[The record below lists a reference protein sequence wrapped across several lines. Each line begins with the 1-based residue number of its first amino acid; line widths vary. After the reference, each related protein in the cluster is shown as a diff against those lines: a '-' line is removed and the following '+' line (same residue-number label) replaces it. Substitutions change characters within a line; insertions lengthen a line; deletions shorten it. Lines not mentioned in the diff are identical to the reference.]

1 MRALVCHVPCDWD
14 ALSLEEIPS
23 PLMIPGAVRIA
34 INYASVSFA
43 MSLQVAGKYQRT
55 YPLPFTPGTEVAGV
69 VTEVAAGVTQVKPGD
84 RVLAI
89 LDWGG
94 LAEEVVARAST
105 VYPLPADS
113 VATLPFLPAIHL
125 PNAYGTA
132 YGALRWR
139 AAIKSGE
146 TVLVTGAAGAV
157 GVAAVELARHLGAR
171 VIAAASTPDKQAF
184 ALAHGAHAALGYD
197 RLRDQVM
204 EATNGCGVAAVIDQ
218 VGGDIFDA
226 ALRALQPF
234 GRMVA
239 VGFAGGRIPQV
250 PANLLLV
257 KNIAVLGHNM
267 GLYYGWGPVDERV
280 RYERQMREMMSDLF
294 AWTTAGHLKPHVSH
308 VFRQDEFRQAMRV
321 IRERKAQGKVV
332 IEMKRDCAFPAS

>member
-1 MRALVCHVPCDWD
+1 MRALVCHAPCDWD
-14 ALSLEEIPS
+14 ALSLEETTP
-23 PLMIPGAVRIA
+23 PPMIPGGVRIA
-34 INYASVSFA
+34 ISYASVSFA

-55 YPLPFTPGTEVAGV
+55 YPMPFTPGTEVAGH
-69 VTEVAAGVTQVKPGD
+69 VTAIAAGVTQVKPGD

-94 LAEEVVARAST
+94 LAEEAVVHAST

-113 VATLPFLPAIHL
+113 AAALPFPPAIHL

-139 AAIKSGE
+139 AAIKTGE

-171 VIAAASTPDKQAF
+171 VIAAASTPEKRAF
-184 ALAHGAHAALGYD
+184 ALAHGAHAVLGYA
-197 RLRDQVM
+197 RLREDVM
-204 EATNGCGVAAVIDQ
+204 AATDGAGVAAVIDQ
-218 VGGDIFDA
+218 VGGDVFDS

-250 PANLLLV
+250 PASLLLV

-267 GLYYGWGPVDERV
+267 GLYYGWGPVDER
-280 RYERQMREMMSDLF
+280 ERHEPRMREMLGDLL
-294 AWTTAGHLKPHVSH
+294 AWTKAGHLKPSVSH
-308 VFRQDEFRQAMRV
+308 VFGLHQFRQAMRV
-321 IRERKAQGKVV
+321 IRDREAQGKVV
-332 IEMKRDCAFPAS
+332 IRMKPDCASPAP

>member
-1 MRALVCHVPCDWD
+1 MRALVCHAPCEWD
-14 ALSLEEIPS
+14 DLSLEDIAS
-23 PLMIPGAVRIA
+23 PAMIAAGVRIA
-34 INYASVSFA
+34 ISYASVSFA

-55 YPLPFTPGTEVAGV
+55 YPLPFTPGTEVAGT
-69 VTEVAAGVTQVKPGD
+69 VTEIAAGVTQVKPGD

-94 LAEEVVARAST
+94 LAEEVVVRAST
-105 VYPLPADS
+105 VYPLPANS
-113 VATLPFLPAIHL
+113 AAALPFLPAIHL
-125 PNAYGTA
+125 PISYGTA

-139 AAIKSGE
+139 AAIKTGD

-171 VIAAASTPDKQAF
+171 VIAAASTPEKQAF
-184 ALAHGAHAALGYD
+184 ALSHGAHAALGYT
-197 RLRDQVM
+197 RLREDVM
-204 EATNGCGVAAVIDQ
+204 TATAGAGVAAVIDQ
-218 VGGDIFDA
+218 VGGDVFDS

-239 VGFAGGRIPQV
+239 VGFASGRMPQV

-267 GLYYGWGPVDERV
+267 GLYYGWGPVDERE
-280 RYERQMREMMSDLF
+280 RYEPQMREMLGDLL
-294 AWTTAGHLKPHVSH
+294 AWTRAGHLKPHVSQ
-308 VFRQDEFRQAMRV
+308 VFGQDQFRQAMRV
-321 IRERKAQGKVV
+321 IREREAQGKVV
-332 IEMKRDCAFPAS
+332 VRMGPDPIAPAA